1 MALSRIN
8 NPFLSS
14 SGAGNAS
21 ITSPAANTVAFTTA
35 TTERMRIDS
44 SGNVGIGTSSPSDK
58 LTVISAGTQVGSTN
72 FRNIARIGLA
82 TNDASVLL
90 GYDVSAGSAI
100 LASTNNY
107 PIAFW
112 TSIAGTYA
120 EKMRIDSSGNVGIG
134 TSSPTGKLNVVT
146 NNSHDGGATFD
157 STGTTQV
164 WMRDTDATVNTRNW
178 GLQISG
184 GDFNILRANDDRA
197 TGFVTPVSFNQA
209 PANSLL
215 INSAGLIT
223 ILGQIKF
230 PATQNASAD
239 ANTLDDYEEG
249 TWTPVF
255 SASGL
260 VYTQGATL
268 GKYVKVG
275 RIVTFTASIQWSGKS
290 AGTGNLTITLPFTSS
305 NDTGAWQG
313 LFTVGYHSG
322 INVLTR
328 TGYCDPAS
336 GTFSF
341 VRSDSAT
348 TIITAADMASG
359 GHIIFGGSFQV

>member
-44 SGNVGIGTSSPSDK
+44 SGDVGIGT
-58 LTVISAGTQVGSTN
+58 A
-72 FRNIARIGLA
+72 
-82 TNDASVLL
+82 
-90 GYDVSAGSAI
+90 
-100 LASTNNY
+100 
-107 PIAFW
+107 
-112 TSIAGTYA
+112 
-120 EKMRIDSSGNVGIG
+120 
-134 TSSPTGKLNVVT
+134 SPTGKLNVVT
-146 NNSHDGGATFD
+146 NNTHNGGATFD

-249 TWTPVF
+249 TWTPAGGSLTNNVT
-255 SASGL
+255 AT
-260 VYTQGATL
+260 YT
-268 GKYVKVG
+268 KVG
-275 RIVTFTASIQWSGKS
+275 RLVHATYDFTFPGGGAATQAQVTG
-290 AGTGNLTITLPFTSS
+290 LPFTVLSPGGGGSIGYTTHATATTLNIERS
-305 NDTGAWQG
+305 NI
-313 LFTVGYHSG
+313 LFTFY
-322 INVLTR
+322 T
-328 TGYCDPAS
+328 
-336 GTFSF
+336 
-341 VRSDSAT
+341 
-348 TIITAADMASG
+348 
-359 GHIIFGGSFQV
+359 FGGTPLTFANLNSTRFLGSLVYSV